1 MQRFYI
7 NRGNMD
13 KNIIKQIILR
23 QQDFVAKVKL
33 QGRRIFFDENANYVL
48 VGMRRAGKSYMLYQH
63 IQDLLAQGHRK
74 EEMLFVNFED
84 ERITDIRKEELHLI
98 VEAYREL
105 FDGEPIIFLDEI
117 QNVDGWEHFARRL
130 ADEKYRVFITGSN
143 AHMLS
148 REISSTLGGRYLAK
162 EIFPFS
168 FEEYLEFH
176 GVRLT
181 PHWELS
187 PERMDVVRL
196 FSDYF
201 YYGGLSEMFNMQDKQ
216 SWLQSLYQKILYSD
230 IVMRKGVRNEQS
242 LRMLVRKLAD
252 SVMQPTA
259 VKRLQNILQGNG
271 TKITRETISSY
282 LDYMHE
288 SYLAF
293 GVSCFTDGISERETV
308 KKHYFYDNGILN
320 LFLFQPETKLLENM
334 VAIHL
339 YKKYGEDLFYYNK
352 NVEVDFCVP
361 KEGLLVQASYRM
373 VDEQT
378 RAREIGAL
386 QKVAKFL
393 KAQKCLVVT
402 YGQEETIQ
410 LNDSGLEIEVVPV
423 YKFLLE
429 R

>member
-1 MQRFYI
+1 
-7 NRGNMD
+7 MD
-13 KNIIKQIILR
+13 KNIIKQIILW
-23 QQDFVAKVKL
+23 QQDFVCKVRL
-33 QGRRIFFDENANYVL
+33 QGRSILFDENANYVL

-63 IQDLLAQGHRK
+63 IQHLIAQGHRL
-74 EEMLFVNFED
+74 EEILFINFED

-98 VEAYREL
+98 IEAYREL
-105 FDGEPIIFLDEI
+105 FDGTPIVFLDEI

-148 REISSTLGGRYLAK
+148 REISSTLGGRYLTK
-162 EIFPFS
+162 EISPFS
-168 FEEYLEFH
+168 FEEYLQYRR
-176 GVRLT
+176 VSLT

-187 PERMDVVRL
+187 PVRTDVVRL

-201 YYGGLSEMFNMQDKQ
+201 QYGGLSEMFDIQDKQ
-216 SWLQSLYQKILYSD
+216 SWLLSLYQKIIYSD

-288 SYLAF
+288 SYLTF
-293 GVSCFTDGISERETV
+293 GVSCFTDGTLERETV

-339 YKKYGEDLFYYNK
+339 YKKYGEDLYYYNK

-361 KEGLLVQASYRM
+361 REGLLVQVSYRM
-373 VDEQT
+373 ADDQT
-378 RAREIGAL
+378 RTREVGAL

-393 KAQKCLVVT
+393 DASKCMIVT
-402 YGQEETIQ
+402 YDQEETIP
-410 LNDSGLEIEVVPV
+410 LNDMGQQIEVVPI
-423 YKFLLE
+423 YKYLLTK
-429 R
+429 